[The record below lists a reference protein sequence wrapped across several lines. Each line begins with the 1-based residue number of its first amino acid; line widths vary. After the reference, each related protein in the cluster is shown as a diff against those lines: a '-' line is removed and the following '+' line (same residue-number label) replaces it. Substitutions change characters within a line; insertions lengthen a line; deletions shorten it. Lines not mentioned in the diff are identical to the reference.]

1 MSSGLNPFS
10 SGVQGGNQVY
20 QINFEQ
26 LKNMQMISHDSTVNA
41 GFQVSQ
47 DVESKIASPNME
59 IDFDIN
65 SEMQKFI

>member
-10 SGVQGGNQVY
+10 SSVQNGSQVY

-26 LKNMQMISHDSTVNA
+26 LKNMQMISQDSVGT
-41 GFQVSQ
+41 GSFQVSR

-65 SEMQKFI
+65 SEMLKFM

>member
-10 SGVQGGNQVY
+10 SSVQGGQGVY
-20 QINFEQ
+20 QIDFEK
-26 LKNMQMISHDSTVNA
+26 LKNMQMISQDNTNNA

-47 DVESKIASPNME
+47 DIESKIASPNME

-65 SEMQKFI
+65 SEMQKFL

>member
-10 SGVQGGNQVY
+10 SGVQSGNQVY

-26 LKNMQMISHDSTVNA
+26 LKNMQMISHDNTGNA

-47 DVESKIASPNME
+47 DVESKIASPNMD

>member
-10 SGVQGGNQVY
+10 SGVQSGNQVY

-26 LKNMQMISHDSTVNA
+26 LKNMQMISHDNTCNA